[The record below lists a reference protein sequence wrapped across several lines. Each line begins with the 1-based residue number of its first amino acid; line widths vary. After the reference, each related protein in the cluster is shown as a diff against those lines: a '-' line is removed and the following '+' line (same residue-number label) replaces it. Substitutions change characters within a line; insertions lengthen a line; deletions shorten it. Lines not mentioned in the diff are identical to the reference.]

1 MYRFVN
7 GILLFPYYIVL
18 KFRNFL
24 FDKNFFKSKSYDIP
38 VISVGNITVG
48 GTGKTPHVELLIRLL
63 RKNYRI
69 AVISRGYK
77 RKSKGFRLVAI
88 DDNYRETGDEPLQ
101 IKRKFPEI
109 IVAVDKSRR
118 RAIEKL
124 QELPEGERPQ
134 LILLDDAFQHR
145 KVTPAI
151 SILLI
156 DYNRPINKDYLLPFG
171 KLRDLPSSKK
181 RADIVIITKAPET
194 IDLQQETLL
203 WRKKLALR
211 DKQQLLFSMI
221 NYTEVQPIFQEG
233 DMRYAY
239 SGKSILFSGI
249 ANDKPLQDHL
259 FRLGKKTVIE
269 RRYKDHH
276 NFSRSDIRYL
286 DNIAH
291 KNPTAILITTE
302 KDSQRLI
309 HHPAITQELKKRL
322 FYIPITVNVIVD
334 TDQYLE
340 ITQQEVEEMGNRAMI
355 EAIRKKLPQFSL

>member
-1 MYRFVN
+1 MYRIVN
-7 GILLFPYYIVL
+7 GILLFPYYTIL
-18 KFRNFL
+18 KLRNSL
-24 FDKNFFKSKSYDIP
+24 YDKNFIKSETYDIP

-48 GTGKTPHVELLIRLL
+48 GTGKTPHVEFLVRLL
-63 RKNYRI
+63 KERYRI

-77 RKSKGFRLVAI
+77 RKSKGFRIISA
-88 DDNYRETGDEPLQ
+88 DDNYREAGDEPLQ
-101 IKRKFPEI
+101 IKRKFSDI

-124 QELPEGERPQ
+124 QELPEGERPEM
-134 LILLDDAFQHR
+134 IILDDAFQHR

-181 RADIVIITKAPET
+181 RADIIIITKAPQA
-194 IDLQQETLL
+194 IDLQQELTS
-203 WRKKLALR
+203 WRIKLKL
-211 DKQQLLFSMI
+211 KEEQKLLFSTI
-221 NYTEVQPIFQEG
+221 NYSEIQPVFEEC
-233 DMRYAY
+233 DTRYTY

-249 ANDKPLQDHL
+249 ANDKPLKDYL
-259 FRLGKKTVIE
+259 FSTGKKIVAE
-269 RRYKDHH
+269 KKYGDHH
-276 NFSRSDIRYL
+276 NYTGSDIREL
-286 DNIAH
+286 DKIAR

-322 FYIPITVNVIVD
+322 FYLPITVNIIVD
-334 TDQYLE
+334 TAQYLE
-340 ITQQEVEEMGNRAMI
+340 ITPQEVEEMGNKSMI
-355 EAIRKKLPQFSL
+355 EAIRKS